1 MMNED
6 DIKKIYVNTVKSIIS
21 GNCDDAYNR
30 GYVAALQS
38 VLELPDEAWK
48 EMIKNVKEQSD

>member
-21 GNCDDAYNR
+21 GTCDDAYNR

-38 VLELPDEAWK
+38 VLELPEEAWK
-48 EMIKNVKEQSD
+48 EMIKNVKE